1 MECVL
6 DKLKRLNY
14 EEYYVK
20 LRKNKPITRHHFAM
34 RQTSNS
40 NGGSNINVQ
49 FREYVTLVSW
59 LLSVIYGTEDHPVQK
74 FASSFYDYDPI
85 TCVETIIETL
95 NDLQQPP
102 TNDEVAEKRNSTNSA
117 TASSTLP
124 TILAGERSGEHYF
137 TVTKLRQG
145 YGDDVVL
152 SLDLLTAKACDKL
165 FLRFEL
171 PSRVQFPSD
180 DNHDDTDKICIED
193 GKLDDYDKILAVK
206 ESMAEKHPF
215 SVMGKANETAGKDIN
230 RKTIQ
235 SKIHPNQWRDE
246 VDRVAPQL
254 QGKSSYYSYYTGNLK
269 LTYIQ
274 DSVKL
279 FPSMR

>member
-20 LRKNKPITRHHFAM
+20 LRRNKPITRHHFAM
-34 RQTSNS
+34 RQTCNN

-85 TCVETIIETL
+85 TCVETIIVTL

-102 TNDEVAEKRNSTNSA
+102 TTDEVQETRNSTNSA
-117 TASSTLP
+117 SASSTVP
-124 TILAGERSGEHYF
+124 SIMAGENSGHYF

-165 FLRFEL
+165 FLRFEK
-171 PSRVQFPSD
+171 PSRIQCPSD
-180 DNHDDTDKICIED
+180 DNHDYYNKICIED
-193 GKLDDYDKILAVK
+193 GKVDDYDKISMVK
-206 ESMAEKHPF
+206 ESIPEKHSF
-215 SVMGKANETAGKDIN
+215 SVKGKANEMAEKDIN
-230 RKTIQ
+230 RKIIQ

-246 VDRVAPQL
+246 VDRVTPHL
-254 QGKSSYYSYYTGNLK
+254 QGKSSYCNYDTRNLK
-269 LTYIQ
+269 LTFILNT
-274 DSVKL
+274 VKL
-279 FPSMR
+279 LPSLC

>member
-1 MECVL
+1 M

-20 LRKNKPITRHHFAM
+20 LRRNKPITRHHFAI

-40 NGGSNINVQ
+40 NGVNNINLQ

-85 TCVETIIETL
+85 TCVETIVQTL
-95 NDLQQPP
+95 KDLQQPS
-102 TNDEVAEKRNSTNSA
+102 TDETEERRNSQNSA
-117 TASSTLP
+117 SVSSTIPAL
-124 TILAGERSGEHYF
+124 LSGENSGGHYF

-152 SLDLLTAKACDKL
+152 SLDILTAKACDKL

-171 PSRVQFPSD
+171 PSRVQIPSS
-180 DNHDDTDKICIED
+180 DNHYVYDQICIED
-193 GKLDDYDKILAVK
+193 GNLNDYDKLTITK
-206 ESMAEKHPF
+206 ESKLEKHNV
-215 SVMGKANETAGKDIN
+215 SVVEKEIN
-230 RKTIQ
+230 RKIIQ

-254 QGKSSYYSYYTGNLK
+254 KGKSNT
-269 LTYIQ
+269 
-274 DSVKL
+274 
-279 FPSMR
+279 